1 MLIHEYL
8 QITSD
13 VVLVSIGRR
22 PYTEGLNLEAI
33 GVETDKKGRVIID
46 SQFNTS
52 APGVKCIGD
61 ATFGPMLAH
70 KAEDEGQRRSS
81 VPKRPD

>member
-1 MLIHEYL
+1 MA
-8 QITSD
+8 
-13 VVLVSIGRR
+13 IGRK
-22 PYTEGLNLEAI
+22 PNTEGLNIEAI

-46 SQFNTS
+46 DQYNTA

-70 KAEDEGQRRSS
+70 KAEDEGTQDIFTYFTSH
-81 VPKRPD
+81 